1 MFDVKQC
8 EADEWKCEVH
18 CGQWKETVFLGELRD
33 GTYAAKGE
41 HMTLVVTPHRIR
53 NIPPKVKRWMYGH
66 ETYSTALGKSVLVN
80 VPLIEDSTGI
90 RVDHSDAV
98 IEALEG
104 LNGKMPYFE
113 GAAIVTSV
121 ILNAIAKIK
130 KDRGGVIATP
140 AKTNHRLMKVKFT

>member
-1 MFDVKQC
+1 MAFDLKQC
-8 EADEWKCEVH
+8 EADGWKCEVH

-53 NIPPKVKRWMYGH
+53 NIPPKVKRWTIG
-66 ETYSTALGKSVLVN
+66 TTTFSRLADSPIPIK

-98 IEALEG
+98 IEVLEELKG
-104 LNGKMPYFE
+104 CPPSTPHYANIDLM
-113 GAAIVTSV
+113 IH
-121 ILNAIAKIK
+121 KIK
-130 KDRGGVIATP
+130 KDRGE
-140 AKTNHRLMKVKFT
+140 